1 MVTMEQNFI
10 NRKQSL
16 EEEISLCEL
25 LLSFEHRVDMRQKI
39 GKYLDIVREELLNF
53 LR

>member
-1 MVTMEQNFI
+1 MVTMDFVT
-10 NRKQSL
+10 RKQSL

-25 LLSFEHRVDMRQKI
+25 LLKFEHRVEMRQKI
-39 GKYLDIVREELLNF
+39 GKYLEMVREELLSF